1 MLPVATADLAYYFL
15 AALGTFNI
23 IYGALCAMAQKDLKK
38 LVAYSSVSHMG
49 YVMLGMATFTPQGV
63 NGAVLQMFNH
73 GTITGMLFL
82 LVGVIYDRAHHRD
95 IEGFGGLAAIMP
107 IYTGVTALAFFASMG
122 LPGLSGFISEVL
134 VLLGAWQR
142 YQILTILG
150 ASGVVLTAGYLLWTI
165 QRVYLGPVNEKYQ
178 ALPEINGRELFTLIP
193 LGVIVII
200 LGVYP
205 NAVLDLLNASIT
217 QLNQVFTPFRS

>member
-1 MLPVATADLAYYFL
+1 M
-15 AALGTFNI
+15 NI

-49 YVMLGMATFTPQGV
+49 YVMLGMASFTTQGI

-95 IEGFGGLAAIMP
+95 IDGFGGLAAIMP
-107 IYTGVTALAFFASMG
+107 VYTGVTALAFFASMG
-122 LPGLSGFISEVL
+122 LARALRIHLGNPGPARHLAEISGADDSRRQRRDPDRGLFALDDPARLPRAAERKIFEIVRRSTAAKFSPL
-134 VLLGAWQR
+134 V
-142 YQILTILG
+142 
-150 ASGVVLTAGYLLWTI
+150 
-165 QRVYLGPVNEKYQ
+165 
-178 ALPEINGRELFTLIP
+178 P

-200 LGVYP
+200 VGIYP
-205 NAVLDLLNASIT
+205 NVVLDMLRASLDQI
-217 QLNQVFTPFRS
+217 NQIVIAASLTR